1 MVPESVTLLCVLL
14 IKVNFYIMSTLANN
28 LIHKGYLKTDIIIE
42 AFSEINRAEFVP
54 DRFRVAATSD
64 IPLSIG
70 HGQVLPEPSVVSFMM
85 ELLRPAR
92 SQDILVVGFGG
103 GWIITMLSY
112 IVGAGG
118 SVLAID
124 TIHDLKEETQK
135 NIQKYNF
142 VARNNSTELKLI
154 NGRND
159 ISDEKHFDRILV
171 INPNLW
177 SIYPFR
183 KLLNIGG
190 VMVAP
195 IDNIVYYFNNRSD
208 DEEIIEERFDSIHF
222 LPS

>member
-1 MVPESVTLLCVLL
+1 
-14 IKVNFYIMSTLANN
+14 MSTLANN

-54 DRFRVAATSD
+54 DRFRVAASSD

-85 ELLRPAR
+85 ELLRPAK

-112 IVGAGG
+112 IVGTSG
-118 SVLAID
+118 SVVAID

-142 VARNNSTELKLI
+142 VARNNITELKLI
-154 NGRND
+154 NGRED
-159 ISDEKHFDRILV
+159 ISDEKHFDRIIV
-171 INPNLW
+171 INPDLW
-177 SIYPFR
+177 SLYPFR

-195 IDNIVYYFNNRSD
+195 IDNVVYYFNNRAS
-208 DEEIIEERFDSIHF
+208 DEEIIEERFDSINF
-222 LPS
+222 LPA

>member
-1 MVPESVTLLCVLL
+1 
-14 IKVNFYIMSTLANN
+14 MSTLANN

-54 DRFRVAATSD
+54 DRFRVAASSD

-85 ELLRPAR
+85 ELLRPAK

-112 IVGAGG
+112 IVGTSG
-118 SVLAID
+118 SIVAID

-142 VARNNSTELKLI
+142 VARNNITELKLI
-154 NGRND
+154 NGRED
-159 ISDEKHFDRILV
+159 ISDEKHFDRIIV
-171 INPNLW
+171 INPDLW
-177 SIYPFR
+177 SLYPFR

-195 IDNIVYYFNNRSD
+195 IDNVVYYFNNRAS
-208 DEEIIEERFDSIHF
+208 DEEIIEERFDSINF
-222 LPS
+222 LPA